1 MTLQEQLD
9 GLREAAK
16 KRIPPDTYA
25 IMQRHPETLRASGIL
40 DRVPRVGDRAPEFTL
55 PDGAGRPVSL
65 ERLLAQGPV
74 VLSFFR
80 GRW

>member
-9 GLREAAK
+9 RLREAAK

-25 IMQRHPETLRASGIL
+25 IMQRHVETLRASGIL

-55 PDGAGRPVSL
+55 PDGTDRPVSL
-65 ERLLAQGPV
+65 KRLLAQGPV